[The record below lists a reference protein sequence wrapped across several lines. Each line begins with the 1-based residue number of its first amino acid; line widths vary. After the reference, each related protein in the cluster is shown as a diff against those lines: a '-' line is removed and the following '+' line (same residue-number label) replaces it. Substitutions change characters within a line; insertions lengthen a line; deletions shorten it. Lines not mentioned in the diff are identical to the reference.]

1 MIHGFIYPILPWD
14 FGPFDNKFLK
24 FQQKRDIVRQ
34 TANQAVCLCCVWK
47 LKFKSVQPWLQVK
60 KVFIELLRCFEKGMD
75 KKIDESNIV
84 KVD

>member
-1 MIHGFIYPILPWD
+1 MV
-14 FGPFDNKFLK
+14 LK
-24 FQQKRDIVRQ
+24 VHQKSDLVWQ
-34 TANQAVCLCCVWK
+34 TATQAVCICCVWK

-75 KKIDESNIV
+75 KKIDKINIV